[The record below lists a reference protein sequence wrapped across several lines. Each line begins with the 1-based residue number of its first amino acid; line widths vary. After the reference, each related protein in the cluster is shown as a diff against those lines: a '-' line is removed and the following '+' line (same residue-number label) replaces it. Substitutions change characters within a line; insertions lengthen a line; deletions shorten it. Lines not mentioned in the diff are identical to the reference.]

1 MRVKRVHLKTVLAAL
16 ALLILPAMASA
27 WFATLTGLGVSP
39 ASAWYEDDGKP
50 RNSYEQQR
58 HIYEKTGV
66 DTYRHGPLPEAH
78 QPSNM
83 DRYNEYQR
91 QQAEED
97 RQRQERMNRQNQDRH
112 GYGQYRS
119 PY

>member
-1 MRVKRVHLKTVLAAL
+1 MKTVLAAL
-16 ALLILPAMASA
+16 ALLTLPAM
-27 WFATLTGLGVSP
+27 V
-39 ASAWYEDDGKP
+39 SAWYEDDGKP

-97 RQRQERMNRQNQDRH
+97 RQRQERMNRQNQGH
-112 GYGQYRS
+112 PYGSGYRS
-119 PY
+119 TPIRLLSCEPASPAVL